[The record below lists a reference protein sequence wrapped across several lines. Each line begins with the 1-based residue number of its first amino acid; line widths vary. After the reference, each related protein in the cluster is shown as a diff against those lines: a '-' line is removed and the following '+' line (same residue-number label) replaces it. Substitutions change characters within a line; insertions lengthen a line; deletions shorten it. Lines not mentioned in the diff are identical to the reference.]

1 MLRNESKLRK
11 NADQNPTEIGQNETE
26 TDIQAGKKVEKL
38 FRFVKLNKNWSK
50 WVRIGMKLHR
60 IEHWSKLNR

>member
-38 FRFVKLNKNWSK
+38 FRLVKLNKIPYQNGLELEWNYT
-50 WVRIGMKLHR
+50 
-60 IEHWSKLNR
+60 ELNIDQS